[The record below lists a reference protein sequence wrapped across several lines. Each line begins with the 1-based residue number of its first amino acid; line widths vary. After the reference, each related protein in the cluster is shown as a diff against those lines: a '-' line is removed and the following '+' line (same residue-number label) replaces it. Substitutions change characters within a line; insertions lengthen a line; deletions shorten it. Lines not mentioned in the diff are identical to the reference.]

1 MSRADRN
8 RRFRAYL
15 MNAVLEDPDNKMA
28 EFVSSGNRSS
38 QEKPLTID
46 MLSKSLFASFLN
58 TYPVWDNM
66 ATDAYKRDKE
76 IKNNLYLMN
85 FLHELALHSWSK
97 VPTPGNLQQLKLNRI
112 FGSKS
117 IMAWSEI
124 MKDAVCAKLDLV
136 DEEDRQKPFYREL
149 SDDELARIKKVVERL
164 IAWTLW
170 SSPAGSDID
179 TNLAANKTVLKEWF
193 RKNGLT
199 SGYLMGAPQ

>member
-1 MSRADRN
+1 
-8 RRFRAYL
+8 
-15 MNAVLEDPDNKMA
+15 
-28 EFVSSGNRSS
+28 
-38 QEKPLTID
+38 
-46 MLSKSLFASFLN
+46 MLSKSLFACFLN
-58 TYPVWDNM
+58 TDPVWDNM
-66 ATDAYKRDKE
+66 ATDAYKRDEE
-76 IKNNLYLMN
+76 IKNTVHLMN
-85 FLHELALHSWSK
+85 FFYDLAVHSWSK
-97 VPTPGNLQQLKLNRI
+97 IPMPGNLEQLKLSRI

-149 SDDELARIKKVVERL
+149 SDEQLAKIKKVIERL
-164 IAWTLW
+164 ISWTFW
-170 SSPAGSDID
+170 SAPTGSEID